1 MSKHIFLIGFACI
14 FFLTANAQTVNPPVN
29 CDDAVL
35 FCDSIIVQ
43 DTIKV
48 AGTTGANE
56 ISSNSCLPYGE
67 VRGTWYKFGVNA
79 TGNLRFLI
87 TPLDTTVDFDW
98 ALFNTSWNPCTDI
111 FGVPSYEVSC
121 NASGIGGGNYTT
133 GATGMVQQGHNP
145 AINVSI
151 PTVFYLYVTT
161 TIDYLTDTN
170 VIMGY
175 TIDFTGSDFNLAPCN
190 EIGIEKNA
198 DIVMNAYPNPFENFI
213 TIEMPTTE
221 DADVQLYDL
230 SGRNVEYETFHY
242 GNKYYLITENLA
254 KGMYTVFV
262 QTEKGISQRK
272 LIKN

>member
-1 MSKHIFLIGFACI
+1 MRNFFVISIACI
-14 FFLTANAQTVNPPVN
+14 LSLNLNAQTVNPPVN
-29 CDDAVL
+29 CDDAVI
-35 FCDSIIVQ
+35 FCDSIITQ

-48 AGTTGANE
+48 AGTTSANE
-56 ISSNSCLPYGE
+56 ISSNSCLPFGE

-111 FGVPSYEVSC
+111 FAIPSYEVSC

-133 GATGMVQQGHNP
+133 GVTGMIQQGHNP
-145 AINVSI
+145 AINVTI

-175 TIDFTGSDFNLAPCN
+175 TIDFSSSDFNLAPCG
-190 EIGIEKNA
+190 EIGIEKNETVN
-198 DIVMNAYPNPFENFI
+198 INAYPNPFDNYFTVELQ
-213 TIEMPTTE
+213 TTDE
-221 DADVQLYDL
+221 ANVQLYDL
-230 SGRNVEYETFHY
+230 SGRIVNCEMFHY
-242 GNKYYLITENLA
+242 GNKFYLITENLS
-254 KGMYTVFV
+254 KGMYTLYV
-262 QTEKGISQRK
+262 QTGSGISQRK
-272 LIKN
+272 MIKN